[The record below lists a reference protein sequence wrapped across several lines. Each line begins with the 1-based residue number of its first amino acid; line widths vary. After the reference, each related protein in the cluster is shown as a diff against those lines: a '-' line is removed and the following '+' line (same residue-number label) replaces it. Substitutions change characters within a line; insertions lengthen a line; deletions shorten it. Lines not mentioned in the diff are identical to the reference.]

1 MSTRREYACDICEF
15 TALEQI
21 MVRLTDIRPL
31 THFLRD
37 PKAHLARLAKSGRP
51 EVLTVNGHA
60 RVVVQDAAAY
70 QRMLELVESIE
81 AEEVI
86 RARLAELESG
96 SAAVPAKHV
105 LAELR
110 TRLAKPKVQRKPRSR

>member
-1 MSTRREYACDICEF
+1 
-15 TALEQI
+15 
-21 MVRLTDIRPL
+21 MVRLTDIHPL

-70 QRMLELVESIE
+70 QRMLEIVESIE
-81 AEEVI
+81 AEKVI
-86 RARLAELESG
+86 RARLAELETG
-96 SAAVPAKHV
+96 MPAVPAKDV
-105 LAELR
+105 LAELKQ
-110 TRLAKPKVQRKPRSR
+110 RLAKPATNRRTRAR

>member
-1 MSTRREYACDICEF
+1 
-15 TALEQI
+15 

-81 AEEVI
+81 AEKVI
-86 RARLAELESG
+86 RTRLAELEAG
-96 SAAVPAKHV
+96 MPAVPAKDV
-105 LAELR
+105 LAELKQ
-110 TRLAKPKVQRKPRSR
+110 RLAKPATTRRSRAR

>member
-1 MSTRREYACDICEF
+1 
-15 TALEQI
+15 
-21 MVRLTDIRPL
+21 MVRLTDIHPL

-70 QRMLELVESIE
+70 QRMLEIVESIE
-81 AEEVI
+81 AEKVI
-86 RARLAELESG
+86 RTRLAELEAG
-96 SAAVPAKHV
+96 MPAVPAKDV
-105 LAELR
+105 LAELKQ
-110 TRLAKPKVQRKPRSR
+110 RLAKPAANRRSRAR

>member
-1 MSTRREYACDICEF
+1 
-15 TALEQI
+15 
-21 MVRLTDIRPL
+21 MVRLTDIHPL

-70 QRMLELVESIE
+70 ERMLAIVESIE
-81 AEEVI
+81 VEKVI
-86 RARLAELESG
+86 QTRLAELAAG
-96 SAAVPAKHV
+96 MPAVPAKVV
-105 LAELR
+105 LAEL
-110 TRLAKPKVQRKPRSR
+110 KQRMPTPTSKRARRSR

>member
-1 MSTRREYACDICEF
+1 
-15 TALEQI
+15 
-21 MVRLTDIRPL
+21 MVRLTDIHPL

-70 QRMLELVESIE
+70 QRMLEIVESLE
-81 AEEVI
+81 AEKVI

-96 SAAVPAKHV
+96 TTTVPAKEV

-110 TRLAKPKVQRKPRSR
+110 TRLAKPAANRRTRAR